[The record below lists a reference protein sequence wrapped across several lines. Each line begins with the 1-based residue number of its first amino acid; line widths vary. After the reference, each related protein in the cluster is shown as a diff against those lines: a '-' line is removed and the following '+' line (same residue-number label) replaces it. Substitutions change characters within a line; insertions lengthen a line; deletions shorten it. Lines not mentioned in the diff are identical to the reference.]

1 MEHAFVF
8 YSTLQVWLKQTP
20 PPPSWTSIIDALE
33 FLKEEHLAKE
43 LREQYTIH

>member
-8 YSTLQVWLKQTP
+8 YSTLQVWLKQTH

-43 LREQYTIH
+43 LREQYNIH